1 MTEATAGIAISSMA
15 EPERN
20 VPEQVGILLPGT
32 EARVID
38 QKSGADLRLSAPEI
52 WIRGPQLMRGYLNNP
67 DATTATIDADGWP
80 HTGDIGRVDDE
91 GRMFITDRLRS

>member
-1 MTEATAGIAISSMA
+1 MQQEAADRLGCLVAQGYGMTEATAGIAISSMA

-38 QKSGADLRLSAPEI
+38 QKSGADL
-52 WIRGPQLMRGYLNNP
+52 GGHQ
-67 DATTATIDADGWP
+67 
-80 HTGDIGRVDDE
+80 
-91 GRMFITDRLRS
+91 